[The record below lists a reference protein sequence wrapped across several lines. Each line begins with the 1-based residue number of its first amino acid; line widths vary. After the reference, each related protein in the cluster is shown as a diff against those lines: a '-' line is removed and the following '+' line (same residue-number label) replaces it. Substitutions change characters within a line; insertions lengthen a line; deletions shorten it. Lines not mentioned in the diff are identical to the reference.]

1 MFVLNNKTPKYIVN
15 RCCIV
20 HVNVYRS
27 TAAQI
32 IDISFP
38 YIKRVKV
45 IKNCHQLLLLHV
57 FNEMYFATP
66 PSPKFSNH

>member
-1 MFVLNNKTPKYIVN
+1 MFVLNIKTPKYIVT

-20 HVNVYRS
+20 HVNVYWS

-45 IKNCHQLLLLHV
+45 IKNCHQLPLLHV
-57 FNEMYFATP
+57 LT
-66 PSPKFSNH
+66 

>member
-1 MFVLNNKTPKYIVN
+1 MFVLNIKMPKYIVT
-15 RCCIV
+15 RCCIE
-20 HVNVYRS
+20 HVNVYWS

-45 IKNCHQLLLLHV
+45 IKNCHQLPLSSC
-57 FNEMYFATP
+57 F
-66 PSPKFSNH
+66 